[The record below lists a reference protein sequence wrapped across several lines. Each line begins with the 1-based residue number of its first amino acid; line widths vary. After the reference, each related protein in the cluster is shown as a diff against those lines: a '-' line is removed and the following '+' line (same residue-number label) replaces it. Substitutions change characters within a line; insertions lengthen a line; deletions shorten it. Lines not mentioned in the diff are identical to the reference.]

1 MRNIKLKLI
10 ALFLVAALLLSGCG
24 LIMLPRPFSR
34 MEYIRPDVTALEQ
47 KLTAVEDLLP
57 EAESA
62 DQIMRAFFDFYN
74 AFLSFSTNYSL
85 AYIHYCQDLTDI
97 YWEEEYNYC
106 LSHTT
111 WLDASYNQLLY
122 ALADCSFAEELESEN
137 YFGPGFFDEFQGDS
151 PWDDTL
157 IALQEEESRLLSEY
171 YALSAEEFDGTE
183 SYYEGTGLKIA
194 EIYVEMIAL
203 RQEIAEHT
211 GYADYPSFS
220 YDFHHYRDYTPQ
232 QAQTYMDRIQQTL
245 VPLYQQVAS
254 QDHTEYAWTESSEA
268 QTLAYV
274 ERVAKKMGGN
284 VEAAFNTMKQF
295 DLYDIK
301 ASEKQ
306 YDASFELYLYAY
318 QMPFVFVNSTGT
330 NLDKLTLTHEFGH
343 FCRDYLSYGAQQ
355 SLDVGEYFSQA
366 MENLSLFYGTEG
378 DAMRPLR
385 LQQSLNVYVEQAA
398 YASFEQQ
405 VYSLTGDDLTVENVD
420 ALFES
425 TMASYGMDIWDI
437 HKRDYVQIPHLFISP
452 LYIISYIVSN
462 DAALQI
468 YQQEEK
474 RAGAGLETYLQ
485 TLQTSQIRLMGFV
498 EETGL
503 ESPFAPK
510 RLETVRQT
518 FEKALL
524 SE

>member
-1 MRNIKLKLI
+1 
-10 ALFLVAALLLSGCG
+10 
-24 LIMLPRPFSR
+24 
-34 MEYIRPDVTALEQ
+34 
-47 KLTAVEDLLP
+47 
-57 EAESA
+57 
-62 DQIMRAFFDFYN
+62 
-74 AFLSFSTNYSL
+74 
-85 AYIHYCQDLTDI
+85 
-97 YWEEEYNYC
+97 
-106 LSHTT
+106 
-111 WLDASYNQLLY
+111 
-122 ALADCSFAEELESEN
+122 
-137 YFGPGFFDEFQGDS
+137 
-151 PWDDTL
+151 
-157 IALQEEESRLLSEY
+157 
-171 YALSAEEFDGTE
+171 
-183 SYYEGTGLKIA
+183 
-194 EIYVEMIAL
+194 
-203 RQEIAEHT
+203 
-211 GYADYPSFS
+211 
-220 YDFHHYRDYTPQ
+220 
-232 QAQTYMDRIQQTL
+232 
-245 VPLYQQVAS
+245 
-254 QDHTEYAWTESSEA
+254 
-268 QTLAYV
+268 
-274 ERVAKKMGGN
+274 

-301 ASEKQ
+301 ASEKK

>member
-1 MRNIKLKLI
+1 MRKTKLKLI
-10 ALFLVAALLLSGCG
+10 ALLLVAALLLSGCG
-24 LIMLPRPFSR
+24 LIVFPKSFSK
-34 MEYIRPDVTALEQ
+34 MEYVRPDATALEQ
-47 KLTAVEDLLP
+47 KLTAVEELLP

-62 DQIMRAFFDFYN
+62 NQIMRVFFDFYN
-74 AFLSFSTNYSL
+74 AFISFTTNYSL

-122 ALADCSFAEELESEN
+122 ALADSPFAEELESEN
-137 YFGPGFFDEFQGDS
+137 YFGPGFFDEFQGES
-151 PWDDTL
+151 LWDDTL
-157 IALQEEESRLLSEY
+157 IALLEEESQLLSEY

-183 SYYEGTGLKIA
+183 AYYEGTGLKIA
-194 EIYVEMIAL
+194 EKYLEMIAL
-203 RQEIAEHT
+203 RQRIAEYT

-220 YDFHHYRDYTPQ
+220 YDFYHYRDYTPQ
-232 QAQTYMDRIQQTL
+232 QAQDYMDQIRQTL
-245 VPLYQQVAS
+245 VPLYKQTAS
-254 QDHTEYAWTESSEA
+254 RDYTEYAWAESSEE

-274 ERVAKKMGGN
+274 ESVANKMGGN
-284 VEAAFNTMKQF
+284 IAAAFDAMTRY

-301 ASEKQ
+301 ASEKK
-306 YDASFELYLYAY
+306 YNASFEIYLYSY
-318 QMPFVFVNSTGT
+318 YLPFIFVNSTGT
-330 NLDKLTLTHEFGH
+330 NQDKLTLTHEFGH

-366 MENLSLFYGTEG
+366 MENLSLFYGPEG

-405 VYSLTGDDLTVENVD
+405 VYGLTGDDLTVENVD

-425 TMASYGMDIWDI
+425 TMAAYGMDIWGVN
-437 HKRDYVQIPHLFISP
+437 KRDYVQIPHIFISP

-468 YQQEEK
+468 YQQEEL
-474 RAGAGLETYLQ
+474 RAGAGLDTYLATMQ
-485 TLQTSQIRLMGFV
+485 TTQLRLLGFV